1 MKRKLTTHYSLM
13 DQLMAS
19 PTEPLSKAKQEA
31 YMNKVWAS
39 YCVLRGSSPDYESV
53 DRCIDIINMVESLI
67 ALGIAEDRSG
77 LIPDAQR
84 ALGRCVESY
93 PDGPAQALTPEG
105 ADAVRAVL
113 EDYAEAMAQ
122 LPARTMIQC
131 HRRAEWVNEQASKRS
146 KRKP

>member
-1 MKRKLTTHYSLM
+1 MKKKQATHYSFL
-13 DQLMAS
+13 DQLMAN

-39 YCVLRGSSPDYESV
+39 YCVLRGTEPDYQAV

-77 LIPDAQR
+77 LIPDAKS
-84 ALGRCVESY
+84 ALGHCVAPY
-93 PDGPAQALTPEG
+93 PEGPARALTPEG

-131 HRRAEWVNEQASKRS
+131 HRRAEWANEQVIKRS